1 MKHTSNLTRLDLNR
15 ICYAIG
21 VHRHWQC
28 LKDLLALC
36 NISSQRYSWT
46 YLNYQ
51 QNQCLSPLTFWI
63 GTTYVVSSNPAKDK
77 VYSIQQV
84 IKFPGFLHQST
95 DRHDITQILLKVA
108 LNTLII
114 IVILANVSFGSKRI
128 IRISKRI
135 IPIRLFK

>member
-36 NISSQRYSWT
+36 NISSKRYSWT

-63 GTTYVVSSNPAKDK
+63 GTTYVVSSNPAKDDTTSDK
-77 VYSIQQV
+77 VSR
-84 IKFPGFLHQST
+84 FPPPINWPP
-95 DRHDITQILLKVA
+95 RY
-108 LNTLII
+108 NPN
-114 IVILANVSFGSKRI
+114 IVESGVKHPYHNRYFSKRI
-128 IRISKRI
+128 IRKQTYHSDSFVLIS
-135 IPIRLFK
+135 